1 MTTKFQI
8 SNFKSQTVNLKS
20 QINNSYLIYFEKNFD
35 VLAEKLSPFVK
46 DKICAIVSNPTVW
59 PLYGNAIEKAVKTA
73 GGTPVKSLLPDGE
86 KFKNLNEI
94 EILLEKCVENSLS
107 RKSLL
112 IALGGG
118 VVGDMTG
125 FAAASYMRGI
135 PFVQIPTTLLA
146 QVDSSVG
153 GKTGV
158 NLANGKNLVGAFYQP
173 KLVFINSE
181 SLKTLPIKELRAGYA
196 EVIKYGIIAE
206 ANLFELLEKY
216 TSNIFKTFEKTP
228 SDIHEKLGEIIQICC
243 KIKAE
248 VVAEDEREYGRR
260 AILNYGHTFAHTIEK
275 LTNYKKYVHG
285 EAVAIGMHAA
295 AVFAKKLGLCDNS
308 LINRQKMLIESAGL
322 PTQFPKLEIEEIIQ
336 AFYHDKKATAKD
348 QKFILPTNIGE
359 VEIVKN
365 PNLDKLKETI
375 IECS

>member
-8 SNFKSQTVNLKS
+8 SNFKFQEVNLKS
-20 QINNSYLIYFEKNFD
+20 QINNSYSIYFEKDFD
-35 VLAEKLSPFVK
+35 SLAEKLSPFVK
-46 DKICAIVSNPTVW
+46 DKICAIVSNPTVC
-59 PLYGNAIEKAVKTA
+59 PLYGNAVEKAVKFV
-73 GGTPVKSLLPDGE
+73 GGTPVKILLPDGE
-86 KFKNLNEI
+86 KFKNLVEI
-94 EILLEKCVENSLS
+94 EKLLEKCVENNLS

-135 PFVQIPTTLLA
+135 PFIQIPTTLLA

-181 SLKTLPIKELRAGYA
+181 SLKTLPVMELRAGYA
-196 EVIKYGIIAE
+196 EVIKYGIIAD

-216 TSNIFKTFEKTP
+216 TSDIFKNFEKTP
-228 SDIHEKLGEIIQICC
+228 SEIHEKLGEIIQICC

-248 VVAEDEREYGRR
+248 VVAEDEREHGRR
-260 AILNYGHTFAHTIEK
+260 AILNYGHTFAHAIEK

-285 EAVAIGMHAA
+285 EAVAVGMHAA
-295 AVFAKKLGLCDNS
+295 AVLANELGMCDKS
-308 LINRQKMLIESAGL
+308 LVNRQKMLIESAGL
-322 PTQFPKLEIEEIIQ
+322 PTQFPKLQVEEVI
-336 AFYHDKKATAKD
+336 ATFYNDKKATAKD
-348 QKFILPTNIGE
+348 LKFILPTKIGE

-365 PNLDKLKETI
+365 PDLDKLKETI
-375 IECS
+375 IECG

>member
-8 SNFKSQTVNLKS
+8 SNFKFQDVNLKS
-20 QINNSYLIYFEKNFD
+20 QINNSYSIYFEKSFES
-35 VLAEKLSPFVK
+35 LAERLAPFVK
-46 DKICAIVSNPTVW
+46 NKICAIVSNPTVW
-59 PLYGNAIEKAVKTA
+59 PLYGNAVEKAVKIA
-73 GGTPVKSLLPDGE
+73 GGSPVKILLPDGE
-86 KFKNLNEI
+86 KFKNLAEI
-94 EILLEKCVENSLS
+94 ETLLEKCVENNLS

-135 PFVQIPTTLLA
+135 PFIQIPTTLLA

-158 NLANGKNLVGAFYQP
+158 NLSNGKNLVGAFYQP

-181 SLKTLPIKELRAGYA
+181 SLKTLPVRELRAGYA
-196 EVIKYGIIAE
+196 EVIKYGIIAD
-206 ANLFELLEKY
+206 ANLFELLENH
-216 TSNIFKTFEKTP
+216 TSNIFKNFEKTP
-228 SDIHEKLGEIIQICC
+228 SEIHEKIGGIIQICC

-248 VVAEDEREYGRR
+248 VVAEDEREHGRR
-260 AILNYGHTFAHTIEK
+260 AILNYGHTFAHAIEK

-295 AVFAKKLGLCDNS
+295 AVFANKLGMCDKS
-308 LINRQKMLIESAGL
+308 LINRQKMLIEAAGL
-322 PTQFPKLEIEEIIQ
+322 PTQFPKLQVEEVI
-336 AFYHDKKATAKD
+336 ATFYHDKKATASD
-348 QKFILPTNIGE
+348 LKFVLPTRIGE

-365 PNLDKLKETI
+365 PDLDKLKETI

>member
-1 MTTKFQI
+1 MKSKFQI
-8 SNFKSQTVNLKS
+8 SNFKSQIVNLKS
-20 QINNSYLIYFEKNFD
+20 QINNSYLIYFEKSFD
-35 VLAEKLSPFVK
+35 SLSEKLSPFVK
-46 DKICAIVSNPTVW
+46 NKICAIVSNPTVW
-59 PLYGNAIEKAVKTA
+59 PLYGNFVAKAVETA
-73 GGTPVKSLLPDGE
+73 GGNFVKILLPDGE

-94 EILLEKCVENSLS
+94 EKLLEKCVENNLS

-125 FAAASYMRGI
+125 FAAASYMRGV
-135 PFVQIPTTLLA
+135 PFIQIPTTLLA

-158 NLANGKNLVGAFYQP
+158 NLSNGKNLVGAFYQP

-181 SLKTLPIKELRAGYA
+181 SLKTLPVRELRAGYA
-196 EVIKYGIIAE
+196 EVIKYGIIAD

-216 TSNIFKTFEKTP
+216 TSNIFKNFEKNP
-228 SDIHEKLGEIIQICC
+228 PEIHEKLDEIIQICC

-248 VVAEDEREYGRR
+248 VVAEDEREHGRR
-260 AILNYGHTFAHTIEK
+260 AILNYGHTFAHAIEK

-295 AVFAKKLGLCDNS
+295 AIFANKLGMCDKS
-308 LINRQKMLIESAGL
+308 LINRQKMLIETAGL
-322 PTQFPKLEIEEIIQ
+322 PTQFPKLQVEEVI
-336 AFYHDKKATAKD
+336 ATFYHDKKATASD
-348 QKFILPTNIGE
+348 LKFVLPTKIGE
-359 VEIVKN
+359 VKIIKN
-365 PNLDKLKETI
+365 PGLDKLKETI

>member
-1 MTTKFQI
+1 M
-8 SNFKSQTVNLKS
+8 SNIKC
-20 QINNSYLIYFEKNFD
+20 QINNGYSIYFEKSFD
-35 VLAEKLSPFVK
+35 SLREKLSPFVK
-46 DKICAIVSNPTVW
+46 DKICAIVSNPIVW
-59 PLYGNAIEKAVKTA
+59 PLYGDVVAKAIEAA
-73 GGTPVKSLLPDGE
+73 GGTPVKILLPDGE
-86 KFKNLNEI
+86 KFKNLSEI
-94 EILLEKCVENSLS
+94 EKLLEKCVENNLS

-135 PFVQIPTTLLA
+135 PFIQIPTTLLA

-181 SLKTLPIKELRAGYA
+181 SLKTLTIKELRAGYA
-196 EVIKYGIIAE
+196 EVIKYGIIAD
-206 ANLFELLEKY
+206 ANLFELLENH
-216 TSNIFKTFEKTP
+216 TSNIFKNFEKTSP
-228 SDIHEKLGEIIQICC
+228 EIHEKLDEIIQICC

-248 VVAEDEREYGRR
+248 VVAEDEREHGRR
-260 AILNYGHTFAHTIEK
+260 AILNYGHTFAHAIEK

-295 AVFAKKLGLCDNS
+295 AVFANKLGMCDKS

-322 PTQFPKLEIEEIIQ
+322 PIQFPKLQVEEVI
-336 AFYHDKKATAKD
+336 ATFYNDKKATAKD
-348 QKFILPTNIGE
+348 LKFILPTKIGE

-365 PNLDKLKETI
+365 PDLDKLKETI